1 MTSLQK
7 QAESKQLREN
17 FVPSFSKSSFDL
29 QVPKLDPSMA
39 RRLKEVKGGEASKAK
54 AKEKALV
61 ASQYKIL
68 DIAKP
73 LLYLWGSATSEATP
87 YAAGNVPLLVSAS
100 ESANQLWDKLST
112 ASRSRE
118 ERMCY
123 ARRTPVSYEPR

>member
-1 MTSLQK
+1 M
-7 QAESKQLREN
+7 
-17 FVPSFSKSSFDL
+17 PSFGKSSFDL

-39 RRLKEVKGGEASKAK
+39 RRLKEVRGGEATKAE
-54 AKEKALV
+54 AKEKSLV
-61 ASQYKIL
+61 ALQFKIL

-87 YAAGNVPLLVSAS
+87 DAARNVPLLVSTS
-100 ESANQLWDKLST
+100 ESALQLWGMPST

-123 ARRTPVSYEPR
+123 ARRTPVSSLS